1 MKAPADSP
9 TERPLLEALLSQKE
23 LTLESL
29 MNSVSRFIGK
39 PIRVER
45 IGDEQWEKLT
55 GLLVDTPGLA
65 RILVR
70 ATDPLIYQMH
80 CILHEVGH
88 LLHRHAS
95 CHAIGLLE
103 PARSHAGEFAIVRG
117 RLIESEPGASDA
129 AALEEH
135 EAERTAHLL
144 AQALLAPLDARAE
157 RTFG

>member
-1 MKAPADSP
+1 
-9 TERPLLEALLSQKE
+9 
-23 LTLESL
+23 
-29 MNSVSRFIGK
+29 MNTVSGFIGK

-70 ATDPLIYQMH
+70 KTDPLIYQMH

-95 CHAIGLLE
+95 CHAIALLD
-103 PARSHAGEFAIVRG
+103 PVKNNAGDFALVRG
-117 RLIESEPGASDA
+117 RLIEAEPGPHDA
-129 AALEEH
+129 PAVEEY

-144 AQALLAPLDARAE
+144 AQALLAPLDVGAE